1 MSHRIG
7 YRIRDEDGR
16 VLADVAEYDGELLN
30 EGDFWGAGAIR
41 RRVLRVTPVRNEED
55 VYDVW
60 TEPDPE

>member
-30 EGDFWGAGAIR
+30 EGDFGARGRSVVASCG
-41 RRVLRVTPVRNEED
+41 
-55 VYDVW
+55 
-60 TEPDPE
+60 